1 MAANKKRIPFSFTRM
16 PELDPPNTPTDVAVC
31 STMPTLLT
39 LFFYIVMTRHARRGC
54 AGRPQVSRRRV
65 AAGVEGECSIC
76 LSEYPVGSYMLFLP
90 CGHSFHS
97 RCLTRWLSRSH
108 TCPLCR
114 ASCAEDAQS
123 P

>member
-1 MAANKKRIPFSFTRM
+1 M

-39 LFFYIVMTRHARRGC
+39 LFFYIVMTRHARRG
-54 AGRPQVSRRRV
+54 AGRPVVSRRRV
-65 AAGVEGECSIC
+65 TAGVEGECSIC
-76 LSEYPVGSYMLFLP
+76 LSEYPVGSYMLILP
-90 CGHSFHS
+90 CGHAFHS

-114 ASCAEDAQS
+114 ASCAEDAGS